1 MAAEPKPKAGRKK
14 RRRAPREEFVDDI
27 VEIEGWDR
35 GYSLSLKMERHPIY
49 HEIQAPADQRRVAA
63 SSRNGDRQGRGL
75 AAPSMPD
82 GVKSRS
88 LTALAADIR
97 SIEADVRLHV
107 GAPGPPPK

>member
-27 VEIEGWDR
+27 VEIEGWDW
-35 GYSLSLKMERHPIY
+35 GYSLSLKMERHPIDPY
-49 HEIQAPADQRRVAA
+49 HEIQAPADQRRAAA

-75 AAPSMPD
+75 AAT
-82 GVKSRS
+82 SRS
-88 LTALAADIR
+88 PR
-97 SIEADVRLHV
+97 SLRISDPSRRMFGLHV